1 MPPLQST
8 KNALTYTAAVQQL
21 NNGVLA
27 NNYFIFGEEKY
38 LHDDLI
44 GRIIKI
50 AVNPAT
56 RDFNLDLFYAN
67 DVEIERV
74 IQVVRSYPM
83 MDSRRLVIIK
93 EIQEFKPA
101 DLKHLLGYISS
112 PSATSCLI
120 MTMAEKLRSN
130 KALSTLADQTTAID
144 CRQLYDSEVVGWV
157 QNYLKVRKLE
167 IEAPAMTLLQAQI
180 GNSLQNLVN
189 ELEKIQINI
198 LPRNRITVA
207 DVESVSSISKQFNV
221 FELCNAVGER
231 HLARGITILQHLLQ
245 QGDEP
250 TGIVIQLGRHFVN
263 LLKVRECVAQ
273 GKRTPAELAK
283 VTGLA
288 NYFVND
294 LLRQVKNFTPEQLRA
309 SFHCLSEA
317 DYHLKI
323 GYQRSPLVM
332 ELLLYKLIH
341 S

>member
-1 MPPLQST
+1 MAQTQQT
-8 KNALTYTAAVQQL
+8 KKALTYAAAIDQL
-21 NNGVLA
+21 NKGVLA
-27 NNYFIFGEEKY
+27 NAYFIFGEEKY
-38 LHDDLI
+38 LHDELI
-44 GRIIKI
+44 DRIIKI

-83 MDSRRLVIIK
+83 MDNRRLVIIK
-93 EIQEFKPA
+93 DIQDFKPLA
-101 DLKHLLGYISS
+101 LKHLVNYVAS

-120 MTMAEKLRSN
+120 MTMADKLRSN
-130 KALSTLADQTTAID
+130 KTLALLAAQATAID
-144 CRQLYDSEVVGWV
+144 CRSLYDNEVAGWI
-157 QNYLKVRKLE
+157 QNYLKDKKLE
-167 IEAPAMTLLQAQI
+167 IEMPAIALLQAQI

-189 ELEKIQINI
+189 EIEKIQINI
-198 LPRNRITVA
+198 LPRNRITAA
-207 DVESVSSISKQFNV
+207 DVENVSSISKQYNV

-231 HLARGITILQHLLQ
+231 HLARGLTILQRLLQ

-250 TGIVIQLGRHFVN
+250 TGIIIQLVRHFVN

-273 GKRTPAELAK
+273 GKRTPGELAA

-294 LLRQVKNFTPEQLRA
+294 LLRQVKNFTPEQLRMA
-309 SFHCLSEA
+309 FHLLSEA
-317 DYHLKI
+317 DYHLKT
-323 GYQRSPLVM
+323 GYQRGHVVM

-341 S
+341 N